1 MYMISFPHS
10 GVVRELFR
18 ELRKNISIDQFPA
31 VIKETVVCVE
41 DKDAF

>member
-18 ELRKNISIDQFPA
+18 ELRKDMSIDQFPA
-31 VIKETVVCVE
+31 VIKETVACVE
-41 DKDAF
+41 AKYAL

>member
-10 GVVRELFR
+10 GVVRQLFR
-18 ELRKNISIDQFPA
+18 ELRKDISIYQFPA

-41 DKDAF
+41 DEAAF